1 MLVIRLNRYGKKNQA
16 QFRVILQEKSKA
28 PGHRH
33 VEVLGSHNPHSKET
47 LLKKERILHW
57 IGQGAQPSDR
67 VHNMLVKAGVIEGK
81 IVPKKMKRPEVKQES
96 GAESQESGEKK
107 MEAVAETKAEE
118 MKTEEVKA
126 EAAKEAAP
134 AEAPAEEAKA

>member
-1 MLVIRLNRYGKKNQA
+1 MLVIRLNRYGKRNQA

-57 IGQGAQPSDR
+57 IGLGAQPSDR

-81 IVPKKMKRPEVKQES
+81 VIPKKMKRPEPKT
-96 GAESQESGEKK
+96 
-107 MEAVAETKAEE
+107 EAVAETPAEGAKAEE
-118 MKTEEVKA
+118 AQA
-126 EAAKEAAP
+126 EAPAAAETP
-134 AEAPAEEAKA
+134 AEAAPAEEAKA

>member
-1 MLVIRLNRYGKKNQA
+1 MLVIRLNRYGKRNQA

-47 LLKKERILHW
+47 ILKKERVLYW
-57 IGQGAQPSDR
+57 IGQGAEPSDR

-81 IVPKKMKRPEVKQES
+81 IIPKKMKRPEVK
-96 GAESQESGEKK
+96 
-107 MEAVAETKAEE
+107 V
-118 MKTEEVKA
+118 A
-126 EAAKEAAP
+126 EAAPVAEVSGEAAKPVETVP
-134 AEAPAEEAKA
+134 AEAPATETAKAEATPVEAVKA

>member
-33 VEVLGSHNPHSKET
+33 VEVLGSHNPHSKNT
-47 LLKKERILHW
+47 ILQKERILYW
-57 IGQGAQPSDR
+57 IGQGAEPSDR

-81 IVPKKMKRPEVKQES
+81 IIPKKMKRPEVKVE
-96 GAESQESGEKK
+96 
-107 MEAVAETKAEE
+107 ETKAPEATPAVE
-118 MKTEEVKA
+118 GEVKA
-126 EAAKEAAP
+126 EAAPAEVV
-134 AEAPAEEAKA
+134 AEAPAVEAPAEVPKKEVKA

>member
-1 MLVIRLNRYGKKNQA
+1 MLVIRLNRYGKRNQA

-47 LLKKERILHW
+47 ILKKERILYW
-57 IGQGAQPSDR
+57 IGQGAEPSDR

-81 IVPKKMKRPEVKQES
+81 IVAKKMKRPEPKVVETPA
-96 GAESQESGEKK
+96 AEAAPVEAEAKK
-107 MEAVAETKAEE
+107 EEAPATPV
-118 MKTEEVKA
+118 EEVKA
-126 EAAKEAAP
+126 
-134 AEAPAEEAKA
+134 